1 MRASFGLAFLTC
13 FLGITLTI
21 VFFLQ
26 GNRETMVGIS
36 LFTAICG
43 GIWIAVALSSHG
55 LDEIIY
61 KDPIRPI
68 KNIFRIK

>member
-26 GNRETMVGIS
+26 GNKETQMGIS
-36 LFTAICG
+36 LFTTIVGAIG
-43 GIWIAVALSSHG
+43 LIIAFYAHD
-55 LDEIIY
+55 LDELIFT
-61 KDPIRPI
+61 DPLRPI